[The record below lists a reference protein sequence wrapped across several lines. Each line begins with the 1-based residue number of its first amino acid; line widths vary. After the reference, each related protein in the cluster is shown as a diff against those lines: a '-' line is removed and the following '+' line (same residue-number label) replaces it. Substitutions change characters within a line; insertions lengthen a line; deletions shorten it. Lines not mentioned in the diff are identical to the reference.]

1 MPFDTAIPG
10 TPVTAG
16 IASVSDLLAWEPGQD
31 EINRAIVPCLP
42 RVGLPEGTW
51 LAQQPRVQHCH
62 DLWQGYIG
70 TDGPLKQNTAY
81 PGDAFPQGCANGD
94 IYLQPWWTGVD
105 LFVYFGHRARLM
117 IPPPWWTNA
126 AHRNGVP
133 VLGTFRVET
142 SNANGDLGMLV
153 DPGNRANVLGMLYK
167 VARYYGFDGWF
178 FNIEPIGTNSISPVS
193 PADLVSFLTQLTAL
207 VTTDTSRPWFVVWYD
222 SLNAAGHIHY
232 EEQLDSTNQSYFQAC
247 SGMFVDYGWQP
258 SSMSASVSFAQQL
271 GRQPWDV
278 YYGIQVHRK
287 QENTQA
293 VAKEVLDGGLS
304 TALFA
309 ASWTYAPNNSTPPVP
324 NSASVYWTN
333 ELELWMD
340 GGTTANSLVEA
351 LGSGGRPMVK
361 APPYVTW
368 FNLGNGSQMS
378 VDGVQQFAGPWG
390 HLSQQDPALGF
401 WNAPVSSPTPL
412 ATQTYDAQTSFNGG
426 TSLAIQRT
434 QGSDGSYPAAD
445 LYLCPLVVDMTEPV
459 RVYYAVSGGEGV
471 YLLLTLPS
479 GPTTY
484 ALGVEGMSVP
494 AGLTLVVPDQTT
506 SVNGWEVRQVP
517 FRGESWRIAEVS
529 GHRGDLG
536 SKRRADQ
543 YWRNPHHR
551 SGDRRRTGGRHQSG
565 GDRRRDRE
573 RNERHTVLDDHAHV
587 GRRAVRVLVR
597 GVGDRAGRF
606 RPVDRARV
614 CDDVLRRRGAGLGE
628 FGAVVHLQRA
638 GRRRQRSP
646 SAQRQRRGGVR
657 QRAVRAGVRSRFFR

>member
-42 RVGLPEGTW
+42 RVGLPDGTW
-51 LAQQPRVQHCH
+51 LAPQPRVQHCH
-62 DLWQGYIG
+62 DLWQGYLG
-70 TDGPLKQNTAY
+70 TDGPPKQNPVY

-153 DPGNRANVLGMLYK
+153 DPGNRGNVLGMMYK
-167 VARYYGFDGWF
+167 VARYYGFDGWL
-178 FNIEPIGTNSISPVS
+178 FNIEPIGTDSISPVS

-207 VTTDTSRPWFVVWYD
+207 ATTDTSRPWFVVWYD

-247 SGMFVDYGWQP
+247 SGMFVDYNWQP

-278 YYGIQVHRK
+278 YYGIQVHRQ

-293 VAKEVLDGGLS
+293 VAQKVLDGGLS

-333 ELELWMD
+333 ELQLWMN
-340 GGTTANSLVEA
+340 GGTTANSLVGA

-361 APPYVTW
+361 APPYATW

-378 VDGVQQFAGPWG
+378 VDGVQQFSGAWG

-401 WNAPVSSPTPL
+401 WNAPVSTPTPL
-412 ATQTYDAQTSFNGG
+412 ATQTYDAQTSLNGG

-434 QGSDGSYPAAD
+434 QGSDGNYPAAD

-494 AGLTLVVPDQTT
+494 AGLTLVVPDQTS
-506 SVNGWEVRQVP
+506 SVNGWEVRQYDFAANPGASLKYLAIGVTSDP
-517 FRGESWRIAEVS
+517 SAAQINIGEIRIIEAATDIEPPAVTTLAATAGAIGSGTNGTEYLTTTLTWDAAPSVSWYEVWATAPDGS
-529 GHRGDLG
+529 GQWIGRAYATTYFAAAQLG
-536 SKRRADQ
+536 SAG
-543 YWRNPHHR
+543 
-551 SGDRRRTGGRHQSG
+551 SGQSFTFSVQVV
-565 GDRRRDRE
+565 DA
-573 RNERHTVLDDHAHV
+573 N
-587 GRRAVRVLVR
+587 GRRQLSGNDASVAVSV
-597 GVGDRAGRF
+597 
-606 RPVDRARV
+606 P
-614 CDDVLRRRGAGLGE
+614 
-628 FGAVVHLQRA
+628 
-638 GRRRQRSP
+638 
-646 SAQRQRRGGVR
+646 
-657 QRAVRAGVRSRFFR
+657 